1 MARLD
6 TDGDGSVSFP
16 EFCAWWDVGLSMEK
30 LLHPSFGRQL
40 ARTRAETF
48 FRRHAGSDLQ
58 IDAAELGGLCAQ
70 LGQELTEEQ
79 IQLAMAKLDVDGD
92 GTVGFEEFL
101 VWWDAGL
108 EVATLLD
115 PKFNRRLGQV
125 GSGPA
130 DAVIRRSAAIQAV
143 RLARQGRSAGS
154 AHSLE
159 HLGSGSPLERAAS
172 SQSEFLRQGE
182 AGPSASP
189 DTSSATPSTR
199 TPSSSTPFTST
210 NSPAS
215 STAPPKL
222 GRVTFSDEHIITD
235 PAAPPPP
242 ATAGGEPAPGAAAR
256 QSRLPVVGRL
266 AAFASRRRQV
276 EREDPAAV
284 QSEALGILGRLALGT
299 HAQAGPAPQTG
310 RSPRAQV
317 RPASGF
323 YTRGRERDAARAA
336 GAAAGAAAATAEPSW
351 ERARRTLAMGAG
363 TSWDDAIGA
372 ASDEPSTPSERRP
385 TAAMSA
391 EDRSSLVAITTALAP
406 PPPPGSALA
415 RALSASAGQGAT
427 SAAAVAKGVNLV
439 RTQLAARGVHS
450 STHGRVVDDAAIAEE
465 LRKQGGHVGR
475 TVNRLKSR
483 AERSEDSHAQ
493 AYDTSAARSSLVTV
507 NVGEGAGVQPPPAPA
522 ASAGDRSSLVTVNVG
537 EEAAVQPPPAP
548 GQIFPDV
555 PSAHDRSSLVSVSLP
570 AAEPPP
576 PAEELVQLTK
586 MVELVRTPLGLGLRL
601 GDDGLGHCRV
611 VAIGPDSQA
620 GRSGAFAVHDR
631 IVALNGHPLT
641 SYASFKERLAAI
653 AIGGKVRIEIAVEI
667 APAALAAIEDA
678 RSTGGAVGG
687 APGADRSSLVAV
699 TTPLPPPPPPSS
711 ASGKARALPPP
722 STPERAVGGANQ
734 RGGAEWGPHTPTGV
748 PPAHGGGGSSG
759 GSLPPRPG
767 AVSLGPSQAD
777 VEGPAS
783 PQARQKEW
791 LAGEITQINLDETA
805 DVGTGKAPL
814 PPRPRVLSF
823 FPKPRAP
830 SPKHVPSETVE
841 ARLQSEAGTSS
852 SLMPGRRGA
861 SSPRPRLSRDAA
873 QDLATSAGTPP
884 KVSPPKVSPPK
895 SAVLETH
902 GPPPTPSPSSPP
914 TDGAVLDPTPAAMR
928 YSPDQEA
935 PQVIPAR
942 PLPQSI
948 TNTQNTTS
956 YTLQRLPPLLPL
968 ATERRPSL
976 TRPRR

>member
-30 LLHPSFGRQL
+30 LLQPSFGKQL

-427 SAAAVAKGVNLV
+427 SAAAVAKGVHLV

-548 GQIFPDV
+548 GQIFPDL
-555 PSAHDRSSLVSVSLP
+555 PRAQDRSSLVSVSLP

-586 MVELVRTPLGLGLRL
+586 TVELVRTPLGLGLRL

-620 GRSGAFAVHDR
+620 GRSGAFAAHDR

-678 RSTGGAVGG
+678 RSAGGAAGG
-687 APGADRSSLVAV
+687 AAGADRSPLVAV

-748 PPAHGGGGSSG
+748 PPAHGGGGSGG
-759 GSLPPRPG
+759 GSIAPRPG
-767 AVSLGPSQAD
+767 AISLGPSQAD

-805 DVGTGKAPL
+805 DVGTGKAPP

-841 ARLQSEAGTSS
+841 ARLQSEAGASS

-873 QDLATSAGTPP
+873 QDLATSAGT
-884 KVSPPKVSPPK
+884 PPKVSPPK

-935 PQVIPAR
+935 PQVIPA
-942 PLPQSI
+942 PCPSASPILKHHLI
-948 TNTQNTTS
+948 H
-956 YTLQRLPPLLPL
+956 PPAPPPPF
-968 ATERRPSL
+968 ASGH
-976 TRPRR
+976 